1 MADVWCRLLSA
12 LNNIEAQVLRN
23 ARDLELC
30 QMVLTFAYSTMQ
42 ILQMAT
48 ETDNL
53 KKKETIRLSPDTESL
68 GCAGGG
74 SV

>member
-30 QMVLTFAYSTMQ
+30 QMVLTFAYSTIQ

-53 KKKETIRLSPDTESL
+53 KTKKPLDCLLIQSH
-68 GCAGGG
+68 
-74 SV
+74 